1 MTMCSDFLREQGTMM
16 ECIGRKI
23 GVEVILT
30 PKCHQNLQVK
40 EWNSCG
46 PGAPRTTIE
55 IQLS

>member
-55 IQLS
+55 I